1 MDEEIA
7 LRHLDQ
13 VERHIADARAP
24 LSRQRALIG
33 PLGQLNAVA
42 DPERARAETALFSI
56 EDNISAFEEQRRRI
70 GAGFPCPTT
79 SRIFRSME
87 RAQLQEHLAQT
98 DRHMAELKARIGRRR
113 LILARTLAEC
123 RRLLVAKSTL
133 QAFEGSLH
141 KFGEHCE
148 LILDQLKRPP
158 SE

>member
-1 MDEEIA
+1 MD
-7 LRHLDQ
+7 
-13 VERHIADARAP
+13 
-24 LSRQRALIG
+24 
-33 PLGQLNAVA
+33 
-42 DPERARAETALFSI
+42 
-56 EDNISAFEEQRRRI
+56 
-70 GAGFPCPTT
+70 
-79 SRIFRSME
+79 

-133 QAFEGSLH
+133 QALEGSLH
-141 KFGEHCE
+141 KFGEQCE